1 MVFVEELTK
10 DVSFRDFVTAA
21 DSLPKVVSF
30 VDFVGAADSF
40 PKVVSL
46 TGLLCWTLLGLVP
59 KEPWSLGSAFALEA
73 CSWLALAL
81 EACAW
86 LALALE
92 DCTWLA
98 CVLCGLAIELLAFIF
113 PDGSSKKL
121 FPLEAATMDL
131 SIDVCLLM
139 FLKIA
144 LIKIHLA
151 FVISWLPWLLVGD
164 SAFPGIENY
173 IQGMALTRL

>member
-59 KEPWSLGSAFALEA
+59 NETWSLGGALALED
-73 CSWLALAL
+73 CTWLALAL
-81 EACAW
+81 EACA
-86 LALALE
+86 
-92 DCTWLA
+92 WLA

-121 FPLEAATMDL
+121 LPLEAATIDL
-131 SIDVCLLM
+131 SILVCLLV

-164 SAFPGIENY
+164 SAFPGIKNY
-173 IQGMALTRL
+173 IHGLALTRL

>member
-1 MVFVEELTK
+1 MVVFVEELTK
-10 DVSFRDFVTAA
+10 DVSFRDFVITA

-30 VDFVGAADSF
+30 VDFVKAADSF
-40 PKVVSL
+40 PKVVSF
-46 TGLLCWTLLGLVP
+46 TGLLCWALLGLVP
-59 KEPWSLGSAFALEA
+59 KEPWSLGGALALED
-73 CSWLALAL
+73 CTWLALAL
-81 EACAW
+81 EACA
-86 LALALE
+86 
-92 DCTWLA
+92 WLA

-121 FPLEAATMDL
+121 LPLEAATMDL
-131 SIDVCLLM
+131 SIDVCLFI

-144 LIKIHLA
+144 SIKIHLA

-164 SAFPGIENY
+164 SGFPGIENF

>member
-1 MVFVEELTK
+1 MVVFVEELTK
-10 DVSFRDFVTAA
+10 EVSFRDFVTAA

-30 VDFVGAADSF
+30 ADFVEAADSF

-46 TGLLCWTLLGLVP
+46 TGLLCWTLLLGLEA
-59 KEPWSLGSAFALEA
+59 KEPWSFGG
-73 CSWLALAL
+73 ALAF
-81 EACAW
+81 EDCTW

-92 DCTWLA
+92 DCAWLA
-98 CVLCGLAIELLAFIF
+98 CVLCGLANELLAFFF

-121 FPLEAATMDL
+121 LPLEAATMDL
-131 SIDVCLLM
+131 SIDVCLLI

-144 LIKIHLA
+144 SIKIHLA

-173 IQGMALTRL
+173 IQGMALTLKTISRG